1 MPEVMERRRRQL
13 CVRAVPTRGGAGGAA
28 SVGSE
33 LSGNVLFFAG
43 TGLFCCWNLLF
54 FLLQS
59 IFVGSDVCGIY
70 AGTRLNCCW
79 NRLFLLLQSNLLDF
93 DVCGFFCWKQSNLL
107 LEPGVSFATIKFV
120 RVYDLWEFCWNQS
133 NLLLEPAVS
142 FATIKFVGV

>member
-1 MPEVMERRRRQL
+1 MPEVMERRATAA
-13 CVRAVPTRGGAGGAA
+13 VRACGADERRCGGCCERGQRALRQR
-28 SVGSE
+28 VFLLE
-33 LSGNVLFFAG
+33 RDFFVAG
-43 TGLFCCWNLLF
+43 TSCSFCYNQ
-54 FLLQS
+54 FLLE
-59 IFVGSDVCGIY
+59 
-70 AGTRLNCCW
+70 
-79 NRLFLLLQSNLLDF
+79 F